1 MDIIRKKIKRKIP
14 TKKFK
19 KTQKKATGFKR
30 DLLAKTYKRALLFKR
45 IYSKF
50 NIPEDIIY
58 LNQNNLFIETE
69 ENLITKLIINIY
81 YFYKKNL
88 KKILNLFK
96 KSEPYNINETAI
108 RILLYYNKG
117 KGISIGILPWTI
129 SEFNDE
135 LELAIGE
142 PDMKKKKWTGKWSD
156 DTVGGSLKS
165 FYSKNIAYL
174 MENDKKYSTEFS
186 ELLYN
191 EVPPSIKGGSL
202 SNKSNTKEQ
211 FKTIIIHTLY
221 SLLATWHSLNDK
233 EKISLDSENIN
244 IQIIN
249 FQLLITIK
257 N

>member
-1 MDIIRKKIKRKIP
+1 MDIIRKKIKKKIP

-19 KTQKKATGFKR
+19 KTQKKATGNKR
-30 DLLAKTYKRALLFKR
+30 DLLAKTYKTALLSKI
-45 IYSKF
+45 IYNKF

-58 LNQNNLFIETE
+58 LNQKNLFIETK

-88 KKILNLFK
+88 KKILNKFK
-96 KSEPYNINETAI
+96 KSESYNINETDI

-117 KGISIGILPWTI
+117 KGISIGIHPWTI

-135 LELAIGE
+135 LELTIGE
-142 PDMKKKKWTGKWSD
+142 PVMIKNKWTGIWSD
-156 DTVGGSLKS
+156 DTDDGSLKS
-165 FYSKNIAYL
+165 FYSKNIKY
-174 MENDKKYSTEFS
+174 MENDKKYSNEFS
-186 ELLYN
+186 KLLAT
-191 EVPPSIKGGSL
+191 EIPPSSKGGSL
-202 SNKSNTKEQ
+202 SNKSNTKEK
-211 FKTIIIHTLY
+211 FKPIIIHTLY

-233 EKISLDSENIN
+233 EKISLNSKNIN

-249 FQLLITIK
+249 FELLITIK

>member
-1 MDIIRKKIKRKIP
+1 
-14 TKKFK
+14 
-19 KTQKKATGFKR
+19 
-30 DLLAKTYKRALLFKR
+30 
-45 IYSKF
+45 
-50 NIPEDIIY
+50 
-58 LNQNNLFIETE
+58 
-69 ENLITKLIINIY
+69 
-81 YFYKKNL
+81 
-88 KKILNLFK
+88 
-96 KSEPYNINETAI
+96 
-108 RILLYYNKG
+108 
-117 KGISIGILPWTI
+117 
-129 SEFNDE
+129 
-135 LELAIGE
+135 
-142 PDMKKKKWTGKWSD
+142 
-156 DTVGGSLKS
+156 
-165 FYSKNIAYL
+165 
-174 MENDKKYSTEFS
+174 FS